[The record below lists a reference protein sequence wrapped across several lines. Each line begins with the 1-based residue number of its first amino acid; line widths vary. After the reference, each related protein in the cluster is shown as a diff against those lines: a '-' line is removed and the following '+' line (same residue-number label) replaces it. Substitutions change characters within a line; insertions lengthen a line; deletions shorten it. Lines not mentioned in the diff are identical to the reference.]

1 MPIPKVKID
10 GDTTPYYSIDA
21 ALDAAT
27 GGQTVKAL
35 NQEFTEAVT
44 MTSPVVIALKGGY
57 PDTGFASPQA
67 GSYTTI
73 KGSMK
78 ISKGTLKVDRIK
90 IK

>member
-1 MPIPKVKID
+1 
-10 GDTTPYYSIDA
+10 
-21 ALDAAT
+21 
-27 GGQTVKAL
+27 
-35 NQEFTEAVT
+35 
-44 MTSPVVIALKGGY
+44 MTSLVTIALKGGY
-57 PDTGFASPQA
+57 PDTGFASQPA